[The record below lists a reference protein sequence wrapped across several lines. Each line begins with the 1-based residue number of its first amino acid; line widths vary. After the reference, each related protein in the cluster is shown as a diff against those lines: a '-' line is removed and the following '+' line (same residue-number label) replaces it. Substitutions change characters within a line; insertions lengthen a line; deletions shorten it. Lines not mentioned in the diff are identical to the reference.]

1 MEFNLFIIPMTLI
14 IVELAKGLEINK
26 KYLPLVSVALGAI
39 LGAAFSFYYGADL
52 FTHIVQGVVYG
63 AAASGIYDLAATA
76 QAKEGK

>member
-39 LGAAFSFYYGADL
+39 LGGLFSVYYHADL
-52 FTHIVQGVVYG
+52 FTHIVEGIVYG
-63 AAASGIYDLAATA
+63 ASASGVYDIAT
-76 QAKEGK
+76 KSLTKGE

>member
-26 KYLPLVSVALGAI
+26 KYLPIVSVALGAI

-52 FTHIVQGVVYG
+52 FTHIAQGIVYG
-63 AAASGIYDLAATA
+63 AASSGIYDMAKI
-76 QAKEGK
+76 AKEGK